1 MNQERKKLYWMNSSF
16 QMIDL
21 EENEFF
27 SVKSEEYSWKSF
39 FHFFFCS
46 ISLFRFIRVLFR
58 VLFCLLVWSTCL
70 ESQIFFIPFLMF
82 SVYSLISSLF
92 PFYYSIMIWVES
104 FIYSFLSLF
113 GIGKKDKQEE
123 TKTTVEQEESKKKE
137 KPKSR
142 SKSNV
147 YIFSNMIDAARSKFC
162 LSLRLRRY
170 NS

>member
-1 MNQERKKLYWMNSSF
+1 
-16 QMIDL
+16 
-21 EENEFF
+21 
-27 SVKSEEYSWKSF
+27 
-39 FHFFFCS
+39 
-46 ISLFRFIRVLFR
+46 
-58 VLFCLLVWSTCL
+58 
-70 ESQIFFIPFLMF
+70 
-82 SVYSLISSLF
+82 
-92 PFYYSIMIWVES
+92 MIWVES

-162 LSLRLRRY
+162 LSLHLRRY

>member
-1 MNQERKKLYWMNSSF
+1 M
-16 QMIDL
+16 
-21 EENEFF
+21 NEFKLPDDRFGGKWVF

-58 VLFCLLVWSTCL
+58 VLFCLLVWSACL

-82 SVYSLISSLF
+82 SVYLISSLF